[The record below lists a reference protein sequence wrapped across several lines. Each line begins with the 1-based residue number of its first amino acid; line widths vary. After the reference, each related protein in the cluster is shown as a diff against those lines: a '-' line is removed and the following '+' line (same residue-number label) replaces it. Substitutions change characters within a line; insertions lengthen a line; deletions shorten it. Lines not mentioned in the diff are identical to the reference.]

1 MSEKI
6 KKHANIPIF
15 IPHLGC
21 PNTCV
26 FCNQR
31 TISGVEKFDVASVKE
46 QIDAALETVGD
57 DRECEIAFF
66 GGSFTGIDTDLMISL
81 LEIAHGYIK
90 EGRVASVRCSTRP
103 DYIDE
108 NILSILK
115 RYGVKTVE
123 LGLQS
128 VSEDVLIRTKRGHT
142 REDERR
148 AAELIVK
155 NGFDFVGQMM
165 IGLPGS
171 DIENELETADFII
184 SSGAKCARIYPTVV
198 FRGTELCE
206 MAKRGEYVPIT
217 NEEAAERAA
226 LVYER
231 FFNAGV
237 KVIRI
242 GLQATEALCDEGKF
256 YAGASHSAM
265 GELVL
270 GEFYYRRIKDAL
282 ADKTVP
288 PHSSPVVFVP
298 RGSVSRA
305 VGQKKKNKLRL
316 IEEFSFADVH
326 FKEDANLAEGEIA
339 VSFIG
344 ERDNKCT

>member
-1 MSEKI
+1 MTKSGKR
-6 KKHANIPIF
+6 HVNIPIF

-31 TISGVEKFDVASVKE
+31 TISGVEKFDVQSVKA
-46 QIDAALETVGD
+46 QIDSALETVEDGC
-57 DRECEIAFF
+57 ECEIAFF

-81 LEIAHGYIK
+81 LQTAYSYILD
-90 EGRVASVRCSTRP
+90 GRVESVRCSTRP

-128 VSEDVLIRTKRGHT
+128 SSPDVLLRTKRGHT

-148 AAELIVK
+148 ASELIVK
-155 NGFDFVGQMM
+155 SGFVLVGQMM

-171 DIENELETADFII
+171 NIETELETADFII
-184 SSGAKCARIYPTVV
+184 STGAQCARIYPTVV

-206 MAKRGEYVPIT
+206 MAKRGEYEPIT

-231 FFNAGV
+231 FFDAGV

-242 GLQATEALCDEGKF
+242 GLQSSDALYDESKF
-256 YAGASHSAM
+256 YAGAAHSAM

-270 GEFYYRRIKDAL
+270 GQFYYVRIKRAL
-282 ADKTVP
+282 ADKSIP
-288 PHSSPVVFVP
+288 PHASIIINVP
-298 RGSVSRA
+298 RGAVSRA

-316 IEEFSFADVH
+316 IAEFSLADVR
-326 FKEDANLAEGEIA
+326 FKEDANLSDGKVA

-344 ERDNKCT
+344 ERNNECI